1 MLILREAAAAMRR
14 TPLLSSL
21 TAFVIAISLAVIGV
35 FALVSLRA
43 SQSLDDYRG
52 KLQIEAYF
60 DPQIASDAAEP
71 MSKDIISKL
80 SNVRSSHFISK
91 EEALTEY
98 TAASG
103 EDVTRVVGYNPL
115 PAGIR
120 LTFSDLTSKR
130 AAEIIAALHASSGI
144 KDILFDGKTLRS
156 LEERQKTLLTVTY
169 SVAAFLLLVSIAL
182 AASLARLAMLARR
195 EAIRTMLLLGATRS
209 SIVLPYAIE
218 ATTAG
223 LIGGAIAVGVL
234 AALHEFAIPR
244 IAPDLLVISAA
255 QNEIIAFAA
264 ATVALGGVLGLV
276 GSMMTSLRIRTT

>member
-1 MLILREAAAAMRR
+1 MLILREAAAAIRR
-14 TPLLSSL
+14 TPLLTAL

-43 SQSLDDYRG
+43 AQSLDAYRA

-60 DPQIASDAAEP
+60 DPQIASDAAKTLSRE
-71 MSKDIISKL
+71 IVAKL
-80 SNVRSSHFISK
+80 SQVRSSHFISK
-91 EEALTEY
+91 EEALKEY

-120 LTFSDLTSKR
+120 LTFIDLSTVR
-130 AAEIIAALHASSGI
+130 AASIIATLHSSNGI

-156 LEERQKTLLTVTY
+156 LEERQRTLLAVTY

-195 EAIRTMLLLGATRS
+195 EAIRTMLLLGANRS

-223 LIGGAIAVGVL
+223 VIGGAIAVGVL

-244 IAPDLLVISAA
+244 IAPDLLVVSAS
-255 QNEIIAFAA
+255 QDEIILFAA
-264 ATVALGGVLGLV
+264 AVVVLGGLLGLT
-276 GSMMTSLRIRTT
+276 GSMMTSLRIRST